1 MHTIPVAP
9 AAPCQQLR
17 RGQRC
22 FAQAD
27 SRHPRSLEHQAH
39 CRRNA
44 HVARAQATQDTDEAR
59 QLTLYLSIK
68 PHCTM
73 TSRPISAAYLSLH
86 HCVAPTCVAPPWTGA
101 YGCQRTAEVSMTC
114 CNPAMP
120 CSPQETYDLD
130 APLDET
136 SRKLID
142 ASGAGR
148 SNMSPGWLTELGRL
162 WGGTSV
168 RAPREFGCSVYPC
181 QYQYQYQHQ
190 YQYQCRWRILAAV
203 LSLLSC
209 NDRERNP
216 ESRESEKGP
225 LINATREPNPKAVI
239 QDVPVADAKPEQSKE
254 LLLPCVPMPLKAVS
268 SRN

>member
-1 MHTIPVAP
+1 VHTIPVAP

-59 QLTLYLSIK
+59 QLTLRLSVK
-68 PHCTM
+68 PHCTL

-86 HCVAPTCVAPPWTGA
+86 HCVASTCVAPPWTGA
-101 YGCQRTAEVSMTC
+101 CRRRRTAEVSMTC

-120 CSPQETYDLD
+120 CPPQETYDLD

-142 ASGAGR
+142 AAGAGR

-168 RAPREFGCSVYPC
+168 RAPREFGCSVSPC
-181 QYQYQYQHQ
+181 RQVSLPKSRM
-190 YQYQCRWRILAAV
+190 CRRRILAAV

-209 NDRERNP
+209 DDRERNP
-216 ESRESEKGP
+216 ETRESEKGP
-225 LINATREPNPKAVI
+225 LINATREPNPKEDI
-239 QDVPVADAKPEQSKE
+239 RDVPVADAKPEQSKE
-254 LLLPCVPMPLKAVS
+254 LLLPMCSNAVEGRVS
-268 SRN
+268 H